1 MSYLHGRD
9 EAWVARFLDDL
20 DRRLGTSPVRFVR
33 AATDGGR
40 GPASPG
46 VATADRVLVLC
57 SPAYFS
63 EGPADADWAMLVHRT
78 SLDRARG
85 AAENGIVLP
94 LLWEPVLQRMPAVV
108 AEADTFTAG
117 QPPEYRTHGL
127 ALMTMQAARHRA
139 ALDEVL
145 GNLTRWLTTAPPTG
159 SGPAPQDIPAELPPA
174 LTSDDTRFTALYRGQ
189 LTGTAPGL
197 TGGRPLG
204 RRLSWQDGPSRR
216 HTPSGEPAAA
226 GRRLLLVGPAGSG
239 RSAVLGHLAD
249 RVAAGPSGAP
259 WGCQVAF
266 TLRADTGGLPSPDG
280 IVQAAAPSLAARE
293 PAGWT
298 ARQLRGGRALL
309 AVHGLDRAPVHM
321 RPAAWEWLLR
331 TAEHYPDAVILVE
344 ANGSSVPWHRID
356 GVFTPVLL
364 DPLDPAERQALLAG
378 GDPLAGA
385 PGGRSALT
393 ALADDPLLADAVRW
407 PSAAVAVRHAARAAG
422 DRGPDRMDLLRAA
435 VAAVWR
441 PDREAANARTR
452 VRDSVLRAAAG
463 GLAAAT
469 LGSGDAPLPA
479 DTALDAL
486 YGLNAPGL
494 TGSVPPARLLSQ
506 LADEAGILYAPAPA
520 TIAFAGESVRQYLAA
535 EHLATHPGPDGDRIL
550 AGHLERTGS
559 AGLARL
565 VAELSAVRKSLP
577 DVPGLLEH
585 GATGRRLTASAAPGM
600 RATGPVVVRSAE
612 ELAGLAA
619 RRDAA
624 PEVWCQGPLGE
635 LEAVLPGIPG
645 LRSLVILD
653 HPEMTAVPDLSRCV
667 ALRSLRLSNCPRL
680 RDLTS
685 LGASPVMF
693 LTIAPWLPSLDLSPL
708 RRAPWLRRIDLV
720 TAAPRGGDDAV
731 RAPRVGRA
739 DVRVLAPPGPPGG
752 PPGL

>member
-20 DRRLGTSPVRFVR
+20 DRRLGSSPVRFVR
-33 AATDGGR
+33 TPADGAR
-40 GPASPG
+40 GPGSPG

-63 EGPADADWAMLVHRT
+63 EGPADADWAMLAHRT

-85 AAENGIVLP
+85 APESGIVLP
-94 LLWEPVLQRMPAVV
+94 LLWEPVPQRMPAVV

-117 QPPEYRTHGL
+117 QPPQYRTHGL

-145 GNLTRWLTTAPPTG
+145 GNLTRWLTTDAPGG
-159 SGPAPQDIPAELPPA
+159 SGPAPEDIPAELPPA
-174 LTSDDTRFTALYRGQ
+174 LASDDARFTGLYRGL
-189 LTGTAPGL
+189 LTGTTSGAN
-197 TGGRPLG
+197 GGHPLG

-226 GRRLLLVGPAGSG
+226 GRRLLLIGPAGSG

-249 RVAAGPSGAP
+249 RVAAGPGGAP

-266 TLRADTGGLPSPDG
+266 TLRADAGGLPSPDG

-293 PAGWT
+293 PAGWS
-298 ARQLRGGRALL
+298 ARQLRAGRALL

-331 TAEHYPDAVILVE
+331 TAERYPDAVILVE

-364 DPLDPAERQALLAG
+364 EPLDRAEREALLAG
-378 GDPLAGA
+378 GDPLAVT
-385 PGGRSALT
+385 PGGGPAL
-393 ALADDPLLADAVRW
+393 ASVADDPLLADAVRW

-422 DRGPDRMDLLRAA
+422 ERGPDRMDLLRAA

-441 PDREAANARTR
+441 PDREAAHTRTR

-469 LGSGDAPLPA
+469 LGAGDAPLPA
-479 DTALDAL
+479 GTALDAL
-486 YGLNAPGL
+486 YGLGTPGL
-494 TGSVPPARLLSQ
+494 TGTVPPDRLLSQ
-506 LADEAGILYAPAPA
+506 LADEAGILFSPAPA
-520 TIAFAGESVRQYLAA
+520 TIAFAGDSVRQYLAA
-535 EHLATHPGPDGDRIL
+535 EHLAAHPGPAGDAVL
-550 AGHLERTGS
+550 AGHVERTGS
-559 AGLARL
+559 SGLARL
-565 VAELSAVRKSLP
+565 VAELSAARKSLP
-577 DVPGLLEH
+577 EVPGLLEH
-585 GATGRRLTASAAPGM
+585 GATGRRLTAGAAPG
-600 RATGPVVVRSAE
+600 RPPAGPLLVRSAG
-612 ELAGLAA
+612 ELAGLAE
-619 RRDAA
+619 RGETA
-624 PEVWCQGPLGE
+624 PEVWCRGPLGD
-635 LEAVLPGIPG
+635 LGAALAGIPG
-645 LRSLVILD
+645 LRSLVISD
-653 HPEMTAVPDLSRCV
+653 HPEMTAVPDLSGC
-667 ALRSLRLSNCPRL
+667 ASLRSLRLADCPRL
-680 RDLTS
+680 HDLSS
-685 LGASPVMF
+685 LGGSPVMF
-693 LTIAPWLPSLDLSPL
+693 LTIAPWHPSLDLRPL
-708 RRAPWLRRIDLV
+708 RDAAWLRRIDLV
-720 TAAPRGGDDAV
+720 TAGAPGGAETV

-739 DVRVLAPPGPPGG
+739 DVRVHAPPGPPEGL
-752 PPGL
+752 PGL